1 MEKPRYTEKQI
12 LCGIREWFHKLSGIK
27 TPFDANTRID
37 HFLEADHHWTHKYFR
52 RVEDEPIDFE
62 AFFSALSYYF
72 RFRSTSEEWAE
83 YFHLDLADYEDER
96 EEWERLVAPGFT
108 FGALA
113 RFIAAHAPGISFAP
127 VTVIDRECRPSG
139 VFYGIQRVV
148 KNIIEDAHW
157 FPPPE
162 TSIGPSTNI
171 RDVFRGDQFDSFW
184 FQLRWMTERG
194 IPELPQFW
202 RKLEMTV
209 LIPLICLLFVGCAVL
224 ASIKADVVYV
234 LAAFCIPLLGL
245 ISAIIYKQITNPLP
259 TGIETFGDLSAL
271 IANHDC
277 DVLRKDL

>member
-1 MEKPRYTEKQI
+1 
-12 LCGIREWFHKLSGIK
+12 
-27 TPFDANTRID
+27 
-37 HFLEADHHWTHKYFR
+37 
-52 RVEDEPIDFE
+52 
-62 AFFSALSYYF
+62 
-72 RFRSTSEEWAE
+72 
-83 YFHLDLADYEDER
+83 
-96 EEWERLVAPGFT
+96 
-108 FGALA
+108 
-113 RFIAAHAPGISFAP
+113 
-127 VTVIDRECRPSG
+127 
-139 VFYGIQRVV
+139 
-148 KNIIEDAHW
+148 
-157 FPPPE
+157 
-162 TSIGPSTNI
+162 
-171 RDVFRGDQFDSFW
+171 
-184 FQLRWMTERG
+184 MTERG